1 MIINNVI
8 KVQNKFIDCIMQ
20 WWNNLKL
27 RSYGNQ
33 VTISGGANRL
43 IGSFYIR
50 LRKTSRIII
59 GKHLTVS
66 SGLCYNP
73 ISRNI
78 RTAFFV
84 EGNAVLT
91 IGDNVGIS
99 GACIWAHDSISIGN
113 NVTIGGDSVIIDSDC
128 HSLDAVLRS
137 SPLDQQ
143 RKVNKPI
150 IIEDNVLIGAKCI
163 VLKGVTIGARSVIGA
178 GSVVVKDI
186 PADCIAVGNPCK
198 VIKILKKNES

>member
-1 MIINNVI
+1 M
-8 KVQNKFIDCIMQ
+8 
-20 WWNNLKL
+20 
-27 RSYGNQ
+27 
-33 VTISGGANRL
+33 
-43 IGSFYIR
+43 
-50 LRKTSRIII
+50 
-59 GKHLTVS
+59 
-66 SGLCYNP
+66 CYNP

-84 EGNAVLT
+84 ERNAVLN

-99 GACIWAHDSISIGN
+99 GACLWAHESISIGN
-113 NVTIGGDSVIIDSDC
+113 NVKIGGDSIIIDSDC
-128 HSLDAVLRS
+128 HSLDATLRS
-137 SPLDQQ
+137 SLFDQQ

-186 PADCIAVGNPCK
+186 PADCIAAGNPCK
-198 VIKILKKNES
+198 VIKYLSNKNEPKNIDNNSDIQF

>member
-1 MIINNVI
+1 
-8 KVQNKFIDCIMQ
+8 MQ
-20 WWNNLKL
+20 LWNSYKLK
-27 RSYGNQ
+27 SYGKQ
-33 VTISGGANRL
+33 IKMSGGGTNRL

-50 LRKTSRIII
+50 LRKTGKINI
-59 GKHLTVS
+59 GKNLTIS

-84 EGNAVLT
+84 EDNAVLN

-99 GACIWAHDSISIGN
+99 GACIWSHQQITIGD
-113 NVTIGGDSVIIDSDC
+113 NVKIGGDSVIIDSDC
-128 HSLDAVLRS
+128 HALDASIRRTS
-137 SPLDQQ
+137 EDQKHKCTQ
-143 RKVNKPI
+143 PI
-150 IIEDNVLIGAKCI
+150 VIDNDALIGARCI

-186 PADCIAVGNPCK
+186 PADCIAAGNPCR
-198 VIKILKKNES
+198 VIKHNIKI